1 MPVIEIFVLL
11 FSLVALRAVWD
22 YRKRRGRPYPP
33 GPRPLPLIGNFFDI
47 PKDFS
52 WLAYTEY
59 SKKYGMTIIS
69 LGVIQFYNKMS
80 QVISRPSTFLDK
92 SSSF

>member
-1 MPVIEIFVLL
+1 MSVIELFVLFL
-11 FSLVALRAVWD
+11 SVVALRAVWD

-52 WLAYTEY
+52 WLTYTEF
-59 SKKYGMTIIS
+59 SKKYGMIIIS
-69 LGVIQFYNKMS
+69 LDVIQFITNL
-80 QVISRPSTFLDK
+80 R
-92 SSSF
+92 